1 MPWHEARPPA
11 PRQRHPGARPGAY
24 VRGPEGVVHR
34 LPYSRGDCWVHP
46 LSADAAYMHLEPD
59 ALHVRRCCM
68 TVQIREAVEVLD
80 KLNPLQHVATVRKSQ
95 VQHALA
101 DMLTLMLAHSV
112 AVDEPRW
119 AMWSSLVHG

>member
-1 MPWHEARPPA
+1 
-11 PRQRHPGARPGAY
+11 
-24 VRGPEGVVHR
+24 
-34 LPYSRGDCWVHP
+34 
-46 LSADAAYMHLEPD
+46 
-59 ALHVRRCCM
+59 M

-80 KLNPLQHVATVRKSQ
+80 KVNPLQHVATVRKSQ